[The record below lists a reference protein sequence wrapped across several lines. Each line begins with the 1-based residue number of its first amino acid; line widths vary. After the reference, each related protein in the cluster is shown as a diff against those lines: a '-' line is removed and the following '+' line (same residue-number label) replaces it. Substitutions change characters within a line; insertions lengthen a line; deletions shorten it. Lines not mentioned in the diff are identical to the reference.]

1 MKSILILSGLFTVVN
16 GDSCLWSIRPSPD
29 IGTDPDTNR
38 EVDCQNLNY
47 LGGTG
52 LCLVNVEVDVLGRC
66 FKDVAQICEPYLGL
80 YGQDCFSDCSRYHSA
95 CCCEGVLTSPT
106 ETPTNKPSAKPTAIP
121 TLKPSISIKPTG
133 IPTKSPINPTGKP
146 TVSKAPVT
154 EAPTNAPTFSPT
166 TSSPTV
172 SAPPSLL
179 ECPWESYK
187 GGKCIDMD
195 VTLGSGDC
203 KFNPGNLVPICA
215 VSVITRC
222 SQQYKLGWGC
232 VKLCKDFH
240 RECCCGM
247 MKPTN

>member
-16 GDSCLWSIRPSPD
+16 GDSCLWSIRPAPD
-29 IGTDPDTNR
+29 IGTNPGANR

-133 IPTKSPINPTGKP
+133 IPTKSPISPTASP
-146 TVSKAPVT
+146 SISKAPVT
-154 EAPTNAPTFSPT
+154 DAPSNAPSISPT

-172 SAPPSLL
+172 SAAPSLL